1 MVSSARLL
9 RVPPVERGLTLGDFL
24 VPIRLSERISAR
36 VRNLMLV
43 GIGTMLIILG
53 ARISFYLPGNPVV
66 PVTLQTFGVIF
77 TGALLGF
84 RRGSAAA
91 VLYLLLGALGLPV
104 FAWDADLGRY
114 GAGLATI
121 ISRDEG
127 RWVLGATG
135 GYLVGFVLAAA
146 VVGRLAEL
154 GWDRRFWGA
163 LAALAIGEAI
173 IFIFGVA
180 WLKVALDVPVATA
193 LDYGLWPFLLGDVLK
208 VIVAA
213 AVLPFGWWVVNRR
226 PSDR

>member
-1 MVSSARLL
+1 MVSTARLL

-24 VPIRLSERISAR
+24 VPIRVSERLSAR

-43 GIGTMLIILG
+43 GIGTLLIILG

-84 RRGSAAA
+84 RRGAAA
-91 VLYLLLGALGLPV
+91 TLLYLALGVLGAPV
-104 FAWDADLGRY
+104 FAYDAETAQY
-114 GAGLATI
+114 GAGLSWI

-154 GWDRRFWGA
+154 GWDRRFGGA
-163 LAALAIGEAI
+163 LAAMAVGEAI
-173 IFIFGVA
+173 IFAIGVT
-180 WLKVALDVPVATA
+180 WLAVAIGVPLTTA
-193 LDYGLWPFLLGDVLK
+193 AEFGLWPFLLGDAIKVL
-208 VIVAA
+208 VAA